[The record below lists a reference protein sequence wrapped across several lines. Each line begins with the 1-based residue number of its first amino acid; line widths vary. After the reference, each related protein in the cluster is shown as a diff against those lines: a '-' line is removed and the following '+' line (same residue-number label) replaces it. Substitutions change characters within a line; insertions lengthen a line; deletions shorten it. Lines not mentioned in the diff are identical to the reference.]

1 MSKNKSQTTNWKERR
16 RFHAMKLK
24 SKGWKRREIA
34 AAIDVSEGAVS
45 RWFKQVE
52 EKGKESL
59 QARPH
64 TGRPPELTNEEKRLI
79 PDFLGHGA
87 EAYGFRGAVWTCPRV
102 RKVIE
107 WEFGVTYHRS
117 HVARLLKE
125 LKWTPQQ
132 PIERAIQ
139 RDEVEITRWRKEIW
153 LETKK
158 KRVWSIES
166 LFLWMNRAFISCLPR
181 SDPMRHAD
189 KHQSCA
195 SSKPATICL

>member
-1 MSKNKSQTTNWKERR
+1 MSKHKSQTTNWKERR
-16 RFHAMKLK
+16 RFHAMKLR
-24 SKGWKRREIA
+24 SKGWKQREIA
-34 AAIDVSEGAVS
+34 TALDVSEGAVS
-45 RWFKQVE
+45 RWFKRVE

-64 TGRPPELTNEEKRLI
+64 TGRPPELTNAEKRLI

-125 LKWTPQQ
+125 LNWTPQQ

-158 KRVWSIES
+158 KRVWNTES
-166 LFLWMNRAFISCLPR
+166 LFLWMNRASISCPPR
-181 SDPMRHAD
+181 SALMHHAD
-189 KHQSCA
+189 KRLSCA

>member
-1 MSKNKSQTTNWKERR
+1 MTENRSQTTNWKERR

-24 SKGWKRREIA
+24 GKGWKQRDIA
-34 AAIDVSEGAVS
+34 TALDVSEGAVS
-45 RWFKQVE
+45 HWLKSVE

-59 QARPH
+59 CARPH
-64 TGRPPELTNEEKRLI
+64 TGRPPELGEDEKRWI
-79 PDFLGHGA
+79 PEFLGHGA

-107 WEFGVTYHRS
+107 MEFGVRYHRS
-117 HVARLLKE
+117 HIARLLKE

-158 KRVWSIES
+158 KRVWNADF
-166 LFLWMNRAFISCLPR
+166 LFLWMNRAFISYLLR
-181 SDPMRHAD
+181 SELMHHAERRL
-189 KHQSCA
+189 SCK
-195 SSKPATICL
+195 SSKLATICP